1 MSISWDSSA
10 ISFLMSSSNL
20 TLTEIMD
27 LGFVATAQGSSSPC
41 SSQIEQLDHRTRPKS
56 GGSPFLLK
64 VSESTPLVSGGKQR
78 LTVEEILP
86 CLSRS
91 PLPPPDGQVFEL
103 STLAPEPLSN
113 SIVGVFYGAKVST
126 PYKEETTD
134 AICVDIQVPKLQDS
148 EMVVQAVGVQKPS
161 APPIWE
167 LSEINSALEENTPTL
182 DVSVSDLR
190 YVGGSDR
197 DQPPNP
203 QVPAS
208 QCNQWVGITHKDV
221 GRSYLQPFRYQRQLS
236 ASEIQVTS
244 NTPLLHNFHLSA
256 DEVGAEWQLEMTT

>member
-1 MSISWDSSA
+1 
-10 ISFLMSSSNL
+10 
-20 TLTEIMD
+20 MD
-27 LGFVATAQGSSSPC
+27 LGFVATAQSSSSPC
-41 SSQIEQLDHRTRPKS
+41 SSGIELLDQRTRPKP

-64 VSESTPLVSGGKQR
+64 VSESSPLVGGEKQR
-78 LTVEEILP
+78 MTVEEIVP

-91 PLPPPDGQVFEL
+91 PFPPPDGQVFEL
-103 STLAPEPLSN
+103 SALAPEPLSN

-126 PYKEETTD
+126 PYKEEATD

-161 APPIWE
+161 VPPIWE

-190 YVGGSDR
+190 FTSSSDR
-197 DQPPNP
+197 DQPSNP

-208 QCNQWVGITHKDV
+208 QCTQWVGVTHKDV
-221 GRSYLQPFRYQRQLS
+221 GRSFLQPFRYQRQLS
-236 ASEIQVTS
+236 ASEIPVTS
-244 NTPLLHNFHLSA
+244 NTPLLHSFHLSA
-256 DEVGAEWQLEMTT
+256 DEVGGEWHLEVTT